1 MNFYLYK
8 YVWILYC
15 IVLYQNVIF
24 VTPCSVLP
32 LPFTSPSPKYSS
44 CFFTDNRNRSDEAAA
59 VENITDIFPKCDQ
72 ILTNQIYRSIKTTWI
87 YSYQR
92 NIIFIC
98 QIRQS
103 GKLLFKSFMKTI
115 VGSQK
120 DMIKFYFVHFL
131 LCGVDPF
138 NWEPGGR
145 EPGGGVPPNVAG
157 SSIWRR
163 IKQGGQPP
171 NRQLTPVLPRSWIV
185 PSPDRPPQCL
195 WKTGWAFAF
204 VFLV

>member
-1 MNFYLYK
+1 ML
-8 YVWILYC
+8 
-15 IVLYQNVIF
+15 
-24 VTPCSVLP
+24 
-32 LPFTSPSPKYSS
+32 YSS
-44 CFFTDNRNRSDEAAA
+44 HLASCCPFLSPLGTDLRKRTTDMCKTRVGGTPIGSLPNPLA
-59 VENITDIFPKCDQ
+59 VFLQTTETEVMRQQLLRTYLIFFPKCDQ
-72 ILTNQIYRSIKTTWI
+72 ISKNQIYSSIKTTWI

-98 QIRQS
+98 QIRHS

-157 SSIWRR
+157 SSI
-163 IKQGGQPP
+163 
-171 NRQLTPVLPRSWIV
+171 
-185 PSPDRPPQCL
+185 
-195 WKTGWAFAF
+195 
-204 VFLV
+204 